1 MKLEKAVI
9 EEWKRFVESDEFQHN
24 PECGSLLLAQ
34 HFAEWGRTYPRK
46 PETTLQ

>member
-1 MKLEKAVI
+1 MKAEKAVI

-34 HFAEWGRTYPRK
+34 HFAEWGRVNPK
-46 PETTLQ
+46 QNEE